1 MKEIGEAGLAASRS
15 CTDARSR
22 GPSPRLV
29 DPRTKLVRRGRRS
42 APSRKGFGQR
52 LEHVRDI
59 VARLPVAGPATA
71 FAEPVVHPDLK
82 IYCVPERSSGPSGAL
97 GLSKEGNSQ
106 TQSRRGISGMPHQAT
121 RKVRNILTLMED
133 FRERLTFGTCSLPD
147 EDLHR
152 MAGTDIWPKF
162 QTRYIDLLTQHLKKW
177 GDEAFVVAVVEI
189 GDIRARRTGRPLP
202 HIHFVCSG
210 RGKRKPNGRWLL
222 DRSDHDFIISKAAQ
236 YAGLPTADRRAAGNI
251 QPVRKSVKNYVSK
264 YLTKQAPVKEV
275 SLEDGYDDLI
285 PHQWWNR
292 SDNAHAL
299 LEGHLFKLP
308 QGFAMFLVRRQ
319 KMLEDQKL
327 GRGGHVQIGVRKT
340 MTGDFPIE
348 IFRFQ
353 FFSPEAL
360 HEALE
365 YYALWCIA
373 ERSLTDSGGGGM
385 SS

>member
-1 MKEIGEAGLAASRS
+1 
-15 CTDARSR
+15 
-22 GPSPRLV
+22 
-29 DPRTKLVRRGRRS
+29 
-42 APSRKGFGQR
+42 
-52 LEHVRDI
+52 
-59 VARLPVAGPATA
+59 
-71 FAEPVVHPDLK
+71 
-82 IYCVPERSSGPSGAL
+82 
-97 GLSKEGNSQ
+97 
-106 TQSRRGISGMPHQAT
+106 
-121 RKVRNILTLMED
+121 
-133 FRERLTFGTCSLPD
+133 
-147 EDLHR
+147 
-152 MAGTDIWPKF
+152 
-162 QTRYIDLLTQHLKKW
+162 
-177 GDEAFVVAVVEI
+177 
-189 GDIRARRTGRPLP
+189 LP

-222 DRSDHDFIISKAAQ
+222 DRSDHDLIIAKAAQ
-236 YAGLPTADRRAAGNI
+236 YAGLPTTDRRAAGNI

-275 SLEDGYDDLI
+275 QLDDGYDDLI

-292 SDNAHAL
+292 SANAHAL

-360 HEALE
+360 HSALE

-385 SS
+385 SP